1 MEKFRASATGED
13 VELPVVFVGSNS
25 AKDGSYEKRFGKKRG
40 SVMVLATVKF
50 EWFAEWNVHARG
62 EEYDALKKREKMGR

>member
-25 AKDGSYEKRFGKKRG
+25 AKDGSYEKRLGRRE
-40 SVMVLATVKF
+40 VL
-50 EWFAEWNVHARG
+50 
-62 EEYDALKKREKMGR
+62 

>member
-40 SVMVLATVKF
+40 SVKF